1 MTKATNIK
9 LYNIIKLYNTIQ
21 SLATENELIIWE
33 LNINNEDDKHQL
45 YSMSVTYN
53 CVGCPAALLTQYRNN
68 ETYQEITKEADYFK
82 DTSDKKLY
90 VGMRK
95 VDTR

>member
-53 CVGCPAALLTQYRNN
+53 CVG
-68 ETYQEITKEADYFK
+68 
-82 DTSDKKLY
+82 
-90 VGMRK
+90 
-95 VDTR
+95 